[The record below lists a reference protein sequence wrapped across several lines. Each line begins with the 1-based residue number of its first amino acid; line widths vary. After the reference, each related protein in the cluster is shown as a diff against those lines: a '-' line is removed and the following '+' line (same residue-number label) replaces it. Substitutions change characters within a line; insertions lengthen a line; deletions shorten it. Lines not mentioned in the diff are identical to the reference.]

1 MEHIYRLLNTFYQYT
16 LDIFPYFIL
25 ASFLTSLIQ
34 TYLNLNALMS
44 ILSKNKLAPLFT
56 CLFGALMPL
65 CSCSMIPVA
74 QLMNSLSKTYAPV
87 ISFLIIA
94 PIVSPITLL
103 LTYGVLGFYMTIF
116 RVLGAFLFA
125 LVVAYTVDI
134 LFKKK
139 EKNKLK
145 MVF

>member
-1 MEHIYRLLNTFYQYT
+1 
-16 LDIFPYFIL
+16 
-25 ASFLTSLIQ
+25 
-34 TYLNLNALMS
+34 
-44 ILSKNKLAPLFT
+44 
-56 CLFGALMPL
+56 
-65 CSCSMIPVA
+65 MIPVA